1 MKSNYGKHP
10 PVPKVVNYGA
20 TTTDDDDQFADTI
33 SKPSF
38 HAGGEGDNS
47 RRRSTVSTVRQSMA
61 KIADQTREA
70 LRSHTMS
77 SLALCSSVLSMMY
90 LLMSAFPYSGFMAM
104 QLIPGLTQESAG
116 TYAGILSG
124 SFMIGRLFSAYPWGM
139 ISDRYGRKFVLLFS
153 TASSAILVVTF
164 GFSFSF
170 PFAVCIR
177 FFTGICN
184 GTMIAARVSV
194 TELAKGNHD
203 LEARG
208 MGLVMSMVGFGM
220 LMGPA
225 IGGVLSEPV
234 TQHPDIDFGRFED
247 LLLKFPFLLPNLIGG
262 LLCTLSTLQII
273 FSVEETLPKEKLR
286 SPKYFLPDAVSL
298 LAGLPSKAWINFKS
312 RENGNDGDGE
322 YERIKTPEATDT
334 TTDDED
340 MKIIESRFFGE
351 MGDAVAMST
360 RSSRASFSAALHRP
374 SATRPSLGTLEEG
387 EKETFPDSV
396 ESSVDET
403 RASATISSLMGN
415 KRVRECL
422 TSYWCMT
429 FASTAA
435 GEVFPLFAMARKPG
449 GLGVEETAIG
459 VIGAG
464 SGLLFCVSQYFIFA
478 ASMKR
483 LGLHKTMVYSA
494 FLSVTP
500 AILIPLSLLIDANT
514 GIMAYLS
521 VLNGIML
528 IFFSN
533 WNAALTITQNRAV
546 NPSERAKLNGLAA
559 VGASVGRGGGPLF
572 AGVLV
577 TLSYTSGVVPAAFG
591 SLLVYVAMGLGGLG
605 AYILTSKLEDD
616 EEK

>member
-1 MKSNYGKHP
+1 
-10 PVPKVVNYGA
+10 
-20 TTTDDDDQFADTI
+20 
-33 SKPSF
+33 
-38 HAGGEGDNS
+38 
-47 RRRSTVSTVRQSMA
+47 
-61 KIADQTREA
+61 
-70 LRSHTMS
+70 
-77 SLALCSSVLSMMY
+77 
-90 LLMSAFPYSGFMAM
+90 
-104 QLIPGLTQESAG
+104 
-116 TYAGILSG
+116 
-124 SFMIGRLFSAYPWGM
+124 
-139 ISDRYGRKFVLLFS
+139 
-153 TASSAILVVTF
+153 
-164 GFSFSF
+164 
-170 PFAVCIR
+170 
-177 FFTGICN
+177 
-184 GTMIAARVSV
+184 
-194 TELAKGNHD
+194 
-203 LEARG
+203 

-220 LMGPA
+220 LIGPA

-312 RENGNDGDGE
+312 RGNGNDGDGE

-464 SGLLFCVSQYFIFA
+464 SGLLFCISQYFIFA

-577 TLSYTSGVVPAAFG
+577 TLSYTSGVVPTAFG

>member
-1 MKSNYGKHP
+1 
-10 PVPKVVNYGA
+10 
-20 TTTDDDDQFADTI
+20 
-33 SKPSF
+33 
-38 HAGGEGDNS
+38 
-47 RRRSTVSTVRQSMA
+47 
-61 KIADQTREA
+61 
-70 LRSHTMS
+70 MS
-77 SLALCSSVLSMMY
+77 SLFSYCNSILTYY
-90 LLMSAFPYSGFMAM
+90 LNR
-104 QLIPGLTQESAG
+104 Q
-116 TYAGILSG
+116 
-124 SFMIGRLFSAYPWGM
+124 
-139 ISDRYGRKFVLLFS
+139 
-153 TASSAILVVTF
+153 
-164 GFSFSF
+164 
-170 PFAVCIR
+170 
-177 FFTGICN
+177 
-184 GTMIAARVSV
+184 

-220 LMGPA
+220 LIGPA

-577 TLSYTSGVVPAAFG
+577 TLSYTSGVVPTAFG